1 MNNAIKHAD
10 AAAIS
15 IRLEH
20 VAGQLVLEVRD
31 NGVGVEPQADRTRG
45 LGLRLMTHRCEIIG
59 GKFSIR
65 PNGAAGTCIACALPG
80 EAMMRESA
88 PACPPSDTRATVM
101 IVDDHPLIREGLIAG
116 ISAQPDMVVCA
127 EAADV
132 EDAFALIAAIKP
144 DVVIVD
150 IALKNGFG
158 LDLIKKVTAA
168 GIRTCMLV
176 VSAYEESLFAERAL
190 RAGARGYVSKQE
202 LQEKVID
209 AIRAVLRGERYVSA
223 AMAQHLMAR
232 ALAGG
237 GSPGGPEALSQR
249 ELQVFQLIGRGKQT
263 REIASLLNVSVH
275 TIESHREHI
284 RSKLQLANGTELVQH
299 AVQWEIENR

>member
-1 MNNAIKHAD
+1 
-10 AAAIS
+10 
-15 IRLEH
+15 
-20 VAGQLVLEVRD
+20 
-31 NGVGVEPQADRTRG
+31 
-45 LGLRLMTHRCEIIG
+45 
-59 GKFSIR
+59 
-65 PNGAAGTCIACALPG
+65 
-80 EAMMRESA
+80 MREAA
-88 PACPPSDTRATVM
+88 PACPRSATRATVM
-101 IVDDHPLIREGLIAG
+101 IVDDHPLVREGLIAG

-132 EDAFALIAAIKP
+132 EEAFALIDSTRP

-150 IALKNGFG
+150 IALKTGFG

-168 GIRTCMLV
+168 RIRTCMLV

-209 AIRAVLRGERYVSA
+209 AIRTVLRGERYVSA
-223 AMAQHLMAR
+223 AMTQHLIAR

-237 GSPGGPEALSQR
+237 RSHGGGPEALSER

-263 REIASLLNVSVH
+263 REIAGLLNVSVH

-284 RSKLQLANGTELVQH
+284 RSKLQLANGVALVQQ
-299 AVQWEIENR
+299 AVQWESENH